1 MIIND
6 KIEKLI
12 WILTVALLSS
22 ITIFSNDTW
31 GRYVLMFATTTL
43 FCLDLFLQRGKYR
56 VYFHVFHIFM
66 LTLISYTALSIL
78 WAIDIDDPITK
89 LLTFTQIFI
98 CMWVLYNYYVRK
110 NSIDELLSAV
120 KWTGYIISV
129 YSLYYYGFSNVLS
142 MMNSGIRLDND
153 YANVNTIG
161 MSAAYS
167 IIIQIDEFLRN
178 KKISW
183 ESLFCIPAFIMV
195 IATQS
200 RKALLILLISIA
212 MLLILRN
219 YNPRK
224 VFINIIRMVA
234 SLIIFIGMLRFL
246 SDLEMFAGI
255 NHRMEYL
262 VAMLTGEGQI
272 GASAMIRQKM
282 IELGLEQFWQS
293 PFLGI
298 GIGCPHVIANQYLR
312 FDAYLHNGFVE
323 MLAAGGIIGF
333 CIYYGAFVYLF
344 LKMYKMK
351 AVDNKN
357 KILCFVLLTTL
368 FFREYAMVSVYDK
381 STYFYF
387 IMFFIFVKIIQREKF
402 ANLLILGGQDEDKK
416 VS

>member
-6 KIEKLI
+6 KIEKLM

-22 ITIFSNDTW
+22 ITIFSNDTL
-31 GRYVLMFATTTL
+31 GRYVLMFATTTF

-56 VYFHVFHIFM
+56 VRFHVFHVFM

-89 LLTFTQIFI
+89 SLTFTQIFI

-142 MMNSGIRLDND
+142 MMNSGIRLDTD

-167 IIIQIDEFLRN
+167 IIIQIDEFLRS

-183 ESLFCIPAFIMV
+183 KSLFCIPAFIMV

-262 VAMLTGEGQI
+262 VAMFTGEGQI

-282 IELGLEQFWQS
+282 IELGLEQFWQA
-293 PFLGI
+293 PIFGI

-333 CIYYGAFVYLF
+333 FIYYGAFVYLF

-351 AVDNKN
+351 TIEDNN
-357 KILCFVLLTTL
+357 KILCFVLLITL
-368 FFREYAMVSVYDK
+368 FFREYAMVSLYSK

-387 IMFFIFVKIIQREKF
+387 MIFFLFINFLQKRKHH
-402 ANLLILGGQDEDKK
+402 N
-416 VS
+416 

>member
-6 KIEKLI
+6 KIEKLM
-12 WILTVALLSS
+12 WMLTVVLLSS

-31 GRYVLMFATTTL
+31 GRYVLMFATTAF

-56 VYFHVFHIFM
+56 LYFHVFHVFM

-98 CMWVLYNYYVRK
+98 CMCVLYNYYVRK
-110 NSIDELLSAV
+110 NSIDDLLSV
-120 KWTGYIISV
+120 LKWTGYIISV

-167 IIIQIDEFLRN
+167 IIIQIDGFLRS

-200 RKALLILLISIA
+200 RKALLILLVSIA

-224 VFINIIRMVA
+224 FFINIIKIVIA
-234 SLIIFIGMLRFL
+234 LFAFGIMLRYL
-246 SDLEMFAGI
+246 SDFEIFAGI

-262 VAMLTGEGQI
+262 VLVFTGEGQL
-272 GASAMIRQKM
+272 GASTMMRQKM
-282 IELGLEQFWQS
+282 IELGLEQFWQA
-293 PFLGI
+293 PIFGI

-333 CIYYGAFVYLF
+333 FIYYGAFAYLF

-351 AVDNKN
+351 TIEDNN
-357 KILCFVLLTTL
+357 KILCFVLLITL
-368 FFREYAMVSVYDK
+368 FFREYAMVSLYSK

-387 IMFFIFVKIIQREKF
+387 MIFFLFIIFC
-402 ANLLILGGQDEDKK
+402 KK
-416 VS
+416 KKTS

>member
-6 KIEKLI
+6 KIEKLM
-12 WILTVALLSS
+12 WMLTVVLLSS

-31 GRYVLMFATTTL
+31 GRYVLMFATTAF

-56 VYFHVFHIFM
+56 LYFHVFHVFM

-98 CMWVLYNYYVRK
+98 CMCVLYNYYVRK
-110 NSIDELLSAV
+110 NSIDDLLSV
-120 KWTGYIISV
+120 LKWTGYIISV

-167 IIIQIDEFLRN
+167 IIIQIDGFLRS

-224 VFINIIRMVA
+224 IFINIIKIVIA
-234 SLIIFIGMLRFL
+234 LFAFGIMLRYL
-246 SDLEMFAGI
+246 SDFEIFAGI

-262 VAMLTGEGQI
+262 VAMFTGEGQI

-293 PFLGI
+293 PFFGI
-298 GIGCPHVIANQYLR
+298 GIGCPHIIANQYLR

-333 CIYYGAFVYLF
+333 FIYYGAFVYLF

-351 AVDNKN
+351 TIEDKN
-357 KILCFVLLTTL
+357 KILCFVLLVTL
-368 FFREYAMVSVYDK
+368 FFREYAMVSLYSK

-387 IMFFIFVKIIQREKF
+387 MIFFLFINFLQKRKHH
-402 ANLLILGGQDEDKK
+402 N
-416 VS
+416 

>member
-6 KIEKLI
+6 KIEKLM
-12 WILTVALLSS
+12 WMLTVVLLSS

-31 GRYVLMFATTTL
+31 GRYVLMFATTAF

-56 VYFHVFHIFM
+56 LYFHVFHVFM

-98 CMWVLYNYYVRK
+98 CMCVLYNYYVRK
-110 NSIDELLSAV
+110 NSIDDLLSV
-120 KWTGYIISV
+120 LKWTGYIISV

-167 IIIQIDEFLRN
+167 IIIQIDGFLRS

-224 VFINIIRMVA
+224 IFINIIKIVIA
-234 SLIIFIGMLRFL
+234 LFAFGIMLRYL
-246 SDLEMFAGI
+246 SDFEIFAGI

-262 VAMLTGEGQI
+262 VLVFTGEGQL
-272 GASAMIRQKM
+272 GASTMMRQKM
-282 IELGLEQFWQS
+282 IELGLEQFWQA
-293 PFLGI
+293 PIFGI

-333 CIYYGAFVYLF
+333 FIYYGAFAYLF

-351 AVDNKN
+351 TIEDNN
-357 KILCFVLLTTL
+357 KILCFVLLITL
-368 FFREYAMVSVYDK
+368 FFREYAMVSLYSK

-387 IMFFIFVKIIQREKF
+387 MIFFLFIIFC
-402 ANLLILGGQDEDKK
+402 KK
-416 VS
+416 KKTS

>member
-6 KIEKLI
+6 KIEKLM
-12 WILTVALLSS
+12 WILTVVLLSS
-22 ITIFSNDTW
+22 ITIFSNDIW
-31 GRYVLMFATTTL
+31 GRYVLMFATIAF

-56 VYFHVFHIFM
+56 LYFHVFHVFM

-110 NSIDELLSAV
+110 NSIDDLLSV
-120 KWTGYIISV
+120 LKWTGYIISV
-129 YSLYYYGFSNVLS
+129 YSLYFYGYSNVFS

-161 MSAAYS
+161 MCAAYS
-167 IIIQIDEFLRN
+167 IIIQIDEFLRS

-224 VFINIIRMVA
+224 MFINIIRMVIA
-234 SLIIFIGMLRFL
+234 LFAFGIMIRYL
-246 SDLEMFAGI
+246 SDFEIFAGI

-262 VAMLTGEGQI
+262 VAMFTGEGQI

-293 PFLGI
+293 PFFGI
-298 GIGCPHVIANQYLR
+298 GIGCPHIIANQYLR

-333 CIYYGAFVYLF
+333 FIYYGAFVYLF

-351 AVDNKN
+351 TIEDKN
-357 KILCFVLLTTL
+357 KILCFVLLVTL
-368 FFREYAMVSVYDK
+368 FFREYAMVSLYSK

-387 IMFFIFVKIIQREKF
+387 MIFFLFINFLQKRKHH
-402 ANLLILGGQDEDKK
+402 N
-416 VS
+416 

>member
-6 KIEKLI
+6 KIEKLM

-22 ITIFSNDTW
+22 ITIFETYTW
-31 GRYVLMFATTTL
+31 GRYVLILAITAFL
-43 FCLDLFLQRGKYR
+43 CLDLFLQRGKYR

-66 LTLISYTALSIL
+66 LTLILYTALSIL

-89 LLTFTQIFI
+89 SLTFTQIFI
-98 CMWVLYNYYVRK
+98 CMWVLYNYYIRK

-167 IIIQIDEFLRN
+167 IIIQIDEFLRS

-183 ESLFCIPAFIMV
+183 KSLFCIPAFIMV

-246 SDLEMFAGI
+246 SDLEMFSGI

-262 VAMLTGEGQI
+262 VAMFTGEGQI
-272 GASAMIRQKM
+272 GSSAMIRQKM

-293 PFLGI
+293 PFFGI
-298 GIGCPHVIANQYLR
+298 GIGCPHIIANQYLR

-333 CIYYGAFVYLF
+333 FIYYGAFIYLF

-351 AVDNKN
+351 TIEDNN
-357 KILCFVLLTTL
+357 KILCFVLLITL
-368 FFREYAMVSVYDK
+368 FFREYAMVSLYSK

-387 IMFFIFVKIIQREKF
+387 MIFFLFIIFC
-402 ANLLILGGQDEDKK
+402 KK
-416 VS
+416 KKTS

>member
-6 KIEKLI
+6 KIEKLM

-22 ITIFSNDTW
+22 ITIFETYTW
-31 GRYVLMFATTTL
+31 GRYVLILAITAFL
-43 FCLDLFLQRGKYR
+43 CLDLFLQRGKYR

-78 WAIDIDDPITK
+78 WAIDIDDSITK
-89 LLTFTQIFI
+89 SLTFTQIFI
-98 CMWVLYNYYVRK
+98 CMWVLYNYYIRK

-167 IIIQIDEFLRN
+167 IIIQIDEFLRS
-178 KKISW
+178 KKIFW
-183 ESLFCIPAFIMV
+183 KSLFCIPAFIMV

-224 VFINIIRMVA
+224 IFINIIKIVIA
-234 SLIIFIGMLRFL
+234 LFAFGIMLRYL
-246 SDLEMFAGI
+246 SDFEIFAGI

-262 VAMLTGEGQI
+262 VAMFTGEGQI

-293 PFLGI
+293 PFFGI
-298 GIGCPHVIANQYLR
+298 GIGCPHIIANQYLR

-333 CIYYGAFVYLF
+333 FIYYGAFVYLF

-351 AVDNKN
+351 TIEDKN
-357 KILCFVLLTTL
+357 KILCFVLLVTL
-368 FFREYAMVSVYDK
+368 FFREYAMVSLYSK

-387 IMFFIFVKIIQREKF
+387 MIFFLFINFLQKRKHH
-402 ANLLILGGQDEDKK
+402 N
-416 VS
+416 

>member
-1 MIIND
+1 VIIND
-6 KIEKLI
+6 KIEKLM

-31 GRYVLMFATTTL
+31 GRYVLMFATTTF

-89 LLTFTQIFI
+89 SLTFTQIFI
-98 CMWVLYNYYVRK
+98 CMWVLYNHYVRK

-129 YSLYYYGFSNVLS
+129 YSLCYYGFSNVLS

-153 YANVNTIG
+153 YANVNIIG

-167 IIIQIDEFLRN
+167 IIIQIDEFLRS
-178 KKISW
+178 KKFSL

-212 MLLILRN
+212 MLLIMRS
-219 YNPRK
+219 YNPKK
-224 VFINIIRMVA
+224 VFINIIRIAV
-234 SLIIFIGMLRFL
+234 SLIAFAIIMKYL
-246 SDLEMFAGI
+246 SNFEMFTGI

-262 VAMLTGEGQI
+262 VAMFTGEGQI

-293 PFLGI
+293 PIFGI

-333 CIYYGAFVYLF
+333 LIYYGAFIYLF
-344 LKMYKMK
+344 YKQYRMRRIK
-351 AVDNKN
+351 YENSV
-357 KILCFVLLTTL
+357 LCFVLLLTF

-381 STYFYF
+381 DTYFYLM
-387 IMFFIFVKIIQREKF
+387 MFFVFINKMKELKN
-402 ANLLILGGQDEDKK
+402 AN
-416 VS
+416 

>member
-6 KIEKLI
+6 KIEKLM

-22 ITIFSNDTW
+22 ITIFETYTW
-31 GRYVLMFATTTL
+31 GRYVLMLAITAFL
-43 FCLDLFLQRGKYR
+43 CLDLFLQRGKYR

-89 LLTFTQIFI
+89 SLTFTQIFI
-98 CMWVLYNYYVRK
+98 CMWVLYNHYVRK

-167 IIIQIDEFLRN
+167 IIIQIDEFLRS

-224 VFINIIRMVA
+224 IFINIIKIVIA
-234 SLIIFIGMLRFL
+234 LFAFGIMLRYL
-246 SDLEMFAGI
+246 SDFEIFAGI

-262 VAMLTGEGQI
+262 VAMFTGEGQI

-293 PFLGI
+293 PFFGI
-298 GIGCPHVIANQYLR
+298 GIGCPHIIANQYLR

-333 CIYYGAFVYLF
+333 FIYYGAFVYLF

-351 AVDNKN
+351 TIEDKN
-357 KILCFVLLTTL
+357 KILCFVLLVTL
-368 FFREYAMVSVYDK
+368 FFREYAMVSLYSK

-387 IMFFIFVKIIQREKF
+387 MIFFLFINFLQKRKHH
-402 ANLLILGGQDEDKK
+402 N
-416 VS
+416 

>member
-1 MIIND
+1 
-6 KIEKLI
+6 
-12 WILTVALLSS
+12 
-22 ITIFSNDTW
+22 
-31 GRYVLMFATTTL
+31 MFATTTF

-56 VYFHVFHIFM
+56 VYFHVFHVFM

-89 LLTFTQIFI
+89 SLTFTQIFI

-129 YSLYYYGFSNVLS
+129 YSLYYYGLSNVLS

-153 YANVNTIG
+153 YANVNIIG

-167 IIIQIDEFLRN
+167 IIIQIDEFLRS
-178 KKISW
+178 KKFYW

-224 VFINIIRMVA
+224 VFINIIRMLV
-234 SLIIFIGMLRFL
+234 SLIIFVVILRYL
-246 SDLEMFAGI
+246 SDFEIFAGI

-262 VAMLTGEGQI
+262 VAMFTGEGQI

-282 IELGLEQFWQS
+282 IELGLEQFWQL
-293 PFLGI
+293 PIFGI
-298 GIGCPHVIANQYLR
+298 GIGCPHIIAYQHLR
-312 FDAYLHNGFVE
+312 LDAYLHNGFVE
-323 MLAAGGIIGF
+323 MLAAGGIVGF
-333 CIYYGAFVYLF
+333 LIYYGAFIYLF
-344 LKMYKMK
+344 YKQYKMRHIK
-351 AVDNKN
+351 YENSV
-357 KILCFVLLTTL
+357 LCFVLLLTF

-381 STYFYF
+381 DTYFYLM
-387 IMFFIFVKIIQREKF
+387 MFFVFINKMKELKN
-402 ANLLILGGQDEDKK
+402 AN
-416 VS
+416 

>member
-293 PFLGI
+293 PFFGI

>member
-6 KIEKLI
+6 KIEKLM

-31 GRYVLMFATTTL
+31 GRYVLMFATTTF

-56 VYFHVFHIFM
+56 VCFHVFHVFM

-89 LLTFTQIFI
+89 SLTFTQIFI

-183 ESLFCIPAFIMV
+183 ASLFCIPAFIMV

-282 IELGLEQFWQS
+282 IELGLQQFWQS
-293 PFLGI
+293 PFFGI
-298 GIGCPHVIANQYLR
+298 GIGCPHIIANQYLR

-333 CIYYGAFVYLF
+333 FIYYGAFVYLF

-351 AVDNKN
+351 TIEDKN
-357 KILCFVLLTTL
+357 KILCFVLLVTL
-368 FFREYAMVSVYDK
+368 FFREYAMVSLYSK

-387 IMFFIFVKIIQREKF
+387 MIFFLFINFLQKRKHH
-402 ANLLILGGQDEDKK
+402 N
-416 VS
+416 

>member
-6 KIEKLI
+6 KIEKLM

-31 GRYVLMFATTTL
+31 GRYVLMFATTTF

-56 VYFHVFHIFM
+56 VYFHVFHVFM

-78 WAIDIDDPITK
+78 WAIEIDDPITK
-89 LLTFTQIFI
+89 SLTFTQIFI
-98 CMWVLYNYYVRK
+98 CMWILYNYYVRK

-120 KWTGYIISV
+120 KWTGYIISI
-129 YSLYYYGFSNVLS
+129 YSLYYYGFSNILS
-142 MMNSGIRLDND
+142 MMNFGIRLDND

-167 IIIQIDEFLRN
+167 IIIQVDEFFRS
-178 KKISW
+178 KKFSW

-224 VFINIIRMVA
+224 MFINIIRMVV
-234 SLIIFIGMLRFL
+234 SLIIFAIMLRYL
-246 SDLEMFAGI
+246 SDFEMFAGI

-262 VAMLTGEGQI
+262 VAMFTGEGQI
-272 GASAMIRQKM
+272 GASAMMRQKM

-293 PFLGI
+293 PIFGI

-333 CIYYGAFVYLF
+333 FIYYEAFVYLF
-344 LKMYKMK
+344 FKMYKMK
-351 AVDNKN
+351 TIEDKN
-357 KILCFVLLTTL
+357 KILCFVLLVTL
-368 FFREYAMVSVYDK
+368 FFREYAMVSLYSK

-387 IMFFIFVKIIQREKF
+387 IIFFLFI
-402 ANLLILGGQDEDKK
+402 NLLQKRK
-416 VS
+416 HHN

>member
-6 KIEKLI
+6 KIEKLM

-31 GRYVLMFATTTL
+31 GRYALMFATTTF

-56 VYFHVFHIFM
+56 VCFHVFHVFM

-89 LLTFTQIFI
+89 SLTFTQIFI

-142 MMNSGIRLDND
+142 MMNSGIRLDNE
-153 YANVNTIG
+153 YANVNSIG

-167 IIIQIDEFLRN
+167 IIIQIDEFLRS

-224 VFINIIRMVA
+224 FFINIIKIVIA
-234 SLIIFIGMLRFL
+234 LFAFGIMLRYL
-246 SDLEMFAGI
+246 SDFEIFAGI

-262 VAMLTGEGQI
+262 VLVFTGEGQL
-272 GASAMIRQKM
+272 GASTMMRQKM
-282 IELGLEQFWQS
+282 IELGLEQFWQA
-293 PFLGI
+293 PIFGI

-333 CIYYGAFVYLF
+333 FIYYGAFVYLF

-351 AVDNKN
+351 TIEDNN
-357 KILCFVLLTTL
+357 KILCFVLLITL
-368 FFREYAMVSVYDK
+368 FFREYAMVSLYSK

-387 IMFFIFVKIIQREKF
+387 MIFFLFINFLQKRKHH
-402 ANLLILGGQDEDKK
+402 N
-416 VS
+416 

>member
-6 KIEKLI
+6 KIEKLM

-22 ITIFSNDTW
+22 ITIFETYTW
-31 GRYVLMFATTTL
+31 GRYVLMLAITAFL
-43 FCLDLFLQRGKYR
+43 CLDLFLQRGKYR
-56 VYFHVFHIFM
+56 VYFHAFHVFM
-66 LTLISYTALSIL
+66 LALISYTALSIL

-167 IIIQIDEFLRN
+167 IIIQIDEFLRS

-234 SLIIFIGMLRFL
+234 SLIIFVGMLRFL
-246 SDLEMFAGI
+246 SNFEMFAGI

-262 VAMLTGEGQI
+262 FAMFTGEGQM

-293 PFLGI
+293 PFFGI
-298 GIGCPHVIANQYLR
+298 GIGCPHIIANQYLR

-333 CIYYGAFVYLF
+333 FIYYGAFVYLF

-351 AVDNKN
+351 TIEDNN
-357 KILCFVLLTTL
+357 KILCFVLLITL
-368 FFREYAMVSVYDK
+368 FFREYAMVSLYSK

-387 IMFFIFVKIIQREKF
+387 MIFFLFIIFC
-402 ANLLILGGQDEDKK
+402 KK
-416 VS
+416 KKTS

>member
-6 KIEKLI
+6 KIEKLM

-31 GRYVLMFATTTL
+31 GRYVLMFATTTF

-56 VYFHVFHIFM
+56 VCFHVFHVFM

-89 LLTFTQIFI
+89 SLTFTQILI

-183 ESLFCIPAFIMV
+183 ASLFCIPAFIMV

-262 VAMLTGEGQI
+262 VAMFTGEGQI

-293 PFLGI
+293 PFFGI
-298 GIGCPHVIANQYLR
+298 GIGCPHIIANQYLR

-333 CIYYGAFVYLF
+333 FIYYGAFVYLF

-351 AVDNKN
+351 TIEDKN
-357 KILCFVLLTTL
+357 KILCFVLLVTL
-368 FFREYAMVSVYDK
+368 FFREYAMVSLYSK

-387 IMFFIFVKIIQREKF
+387 MIFFLFINFLQKRKHH
-402 ANLLILGGQDEDKK
+402 N
-416 VS
+416 

>member
-6 KIEKLI
+6 KIEKLM

-22 ITIFSNDTW
+22 ITIFETYTW
-31 GRYVLMFATTTL
+31 GRYVLILAITAFL
-43 FCLDLFLQRGKYR
+43 CLDLFLQRGKYR

-89 LLTFTQIFI
+89 SLTFTQIFI
-98 CMWVLYNYYVRK
+98 CMWVLYNYYIRK

-167 IIIQIDEFLRN
+167 IIIQIDEFLRS

-183 ESLFCIPAFIMV
+183 KSLFCIPAFIMV

-246 SDLEMFAGI
+246 SDLEMFSGI

-262 VAMLTGEGQI
+262 VAMFTGEGQI
-272 GASAMIRQKM
+272 GSSAMIRQKM

-293 PFLGI
+293 PFFGI
-298 GIGCPHVIANQYLR
+298 GIGCPHIIANQYLR

-333 CIYYGAFVYLF
+333 FIYYGAFIYLF

-351 AVDNKN
+351 TIEDNN
-357 KILCFVLLTTL
+357 KILCFVLLITL
-368 FFREYAMVSVYDK
+368 FFREYAMVSLYSK

-387 IMFFIFVKIIQREKF
+387 MIFFLFIIFC
-402 ANLLILGGQDEDKK
+402 KK
-416 VS
+416 KKTS

>member
-6 KIEKLI
+6 KIEKLM
-12 WILTVALLSS
+12 WMLTVVLLSS

-31 GRYVLMFATTTL
+31 GRYVLMFATTAF

-56 VYFHVFHIFM
+56 VCFHVFHVFM
-66 LTLISYTALSIL
+66 LNLISYTALSIL

-98 CMWVLYNYYVRK
+98 CMCVLYNYYVRK
-110 NSIDELLSAV
+110 NSIDDLLSV
-120 KWTGYIISV
+120 LKWTGYIISV

-167 IIIQIDEFLRN
+167 IIIQIDGFLRS

-224 VFINIIRMVA
+224 IFINIIKIVIA
-234 SLIIFIGMLRFL
+234 LFAFGIMLRYL
-246 SDLEMFAGI
+246 SDFEIFAGI

-262 VAMLTGEGQI
+262 VAMFTGEGQI

-293 PFLGI
+293 PFFGI
-298 GIGCPHVIANQYLR
+298 GIGCPHIIANQYLR

-333 CIYYGAFVYLF
+333 FIYYGAFVYLF

-351 AVDNKN
+351 TIEDKN
-357 KILCFVLLTTL
+357 KILCFVLLVTL
-368 FFREYAMVSVYDK
+368 FFREYAMVSLYSK

-387 IMFFIFVKIIQREKF
+387 MIFFLFINFLQKRKHH
-402 ANLLILGGQDEDKK
+402 N
-416 VS
+416 

>member
-6 KIEKLI
+6 KIEKLM

-22 ITIFSNDTW
+22 ITIFETYTW
-31 GRYVLMFATTTL
+31 GRYVLMLAITAFL
-43 FCLDLFLQRGKYR
+43 CLDLFLQKGKYR
-56 VYFHVFHIFM
+56 VYFHAFHVFM
-66 LTLISYTALSIL
+66 LALISYTALSIL

-89 LLTFTQIFI
+89 SLTFTQIFI
-98 CMWVLYNYYVRK
+98 CMWILYNYYVRK

-167 IIIQIDEFLRN
+167 IIIQIDEFLRS
-178 KKISW
+178 KKFYW
-183 ESLFCIPAFIMV
+183 ESLFCIPAFLMV

-224 VFINIIRMVA
+224 EFINIIRMVV
-234 SLIIFIGMLRFL
+234 SLIIFVVMLRYL
-246 SDLEMFAGI
+246 SDFEIFAGI

-262 VAMLTGEGQI
+262 VAMFTGEGQI
-272 GASAMIRQKM
+272 GASAMMRQKM
-282 IELGLEQFWQS
+282 IELGLEQFWQF
-293 PFLGI
+293 PIFGI

-333 CIYYGAFVYLF
+333 FIYYGAFVYLF
-344 LKMYKMK
+344 FKMYKMK
-351 AVDNKN
+351 TIENKN
-357 KILCFVLLTTL
+357 KILCFVLLVTL
-368 FFREYAMVSVYDK
+368 FFREYAMVSLYSK

-387 IMFFIFVKIIQREKF
+387 MIFFLFI
-402 ANLLILGGQDEDKK
+402 NLLQKRK
-416 VS
+416 HHN

>member
-6 KIEKLI
+6 KMEKLM

-31 GRYVLMFATTTL
+31 GRYVLMFATTTF

-56 VYFHVFHIFM
+56 VCFHVFHVFM

-89 LLTFTQIFI
+89 SLTFTQIFI

-142 MMNSGIRLDND
+142 MMNSGIRLDNE
-153 YANVNTIG
+153 YANVNSIG

-167 IIIQIDEFLRN
+167 IIIQIDEFLRS

-224 VFINIIRMVA
+224 FFINIIKIVITLFA
-234 SLIIFIGMLRFL
+234 FGIMLRYL
-246 SDLEMFAGI
+246 SDFEIFAGI

-262 VAMLTGEGQI
+262 VLVFTGEGQL
-272 GASAMIRQKM
+272 GASTMMRQKM
-282 IELGLEQFWQS
+282 IELGLEQFWQA
-293 PFLGI
+293 PIFGI

-333 CIYYGAFVYLF
+333 FIYYGAFVYLF

-351 AVDNKN
+351 TIEDNN
-357 KILCFVLLTTL
+357 KILCFVLLITL
-368 FFREYAMVSVYDK
+368 FFREYAMVSLYSK

-387 IMFFIFVKIIQREKF
+387 MIFFLFINVLQKRKYH
-402 ANLLILGGQDEDKK
+402 N
-416 VS
+416 

>member
-6 KIEKLI
+6 KIEKLM

-31 GRYVLMFATTTL
+31 GRYVLMFATTTF

-56 VYFHVFHIFM
+56 VYFHAFHVFM
-66 LTLISYTALSIL
+66 LALISYTALSIL

-89 LLTFTQIFI
+89 SLTFTQIFI

-153 YANVNTIG
+153 YANVNAIG
-161 MSAAYS
+161 MCAAYS
-167 IIIQIDEFLRN
+167 IIIQVDKFLRN
-178 KKISW
+178 KRFSW
-183 ESLFCIPAFIMV
+183 ESLLCIPAFIMV

-212 MLLILRN
+212 MLLILKN
-219 YNPRK
+219 YNPK
-224 VFINIIRMVA
+224 KMFINIIRMVV
-234 SLIIFIGMLRFL
+234 SLIIFVIMLRYL
-246 SDLEMFAGI
+246 SDFEIFAGI

-262 VAMLTGEGQI
+262 VAMFTGEGQI
-272 GASAMIRQKM
+272 GASAMMRQKM

-293 PFLGI
+293 PIFGI

-333 CIYYGAFVYLF
+333 FIYYGAFVYLF
-344 LKMYKMK
+344 FKMYKMRTIE
-351 AVDNKN
+351 DKN
-357 KILCFVLLTTL
+357 KILCFVLLVTL
-368 FFREYAMVSVYDK
+368 FFREYAMVSLYSK

-387 IMFFIFVKIIQREKF
+387 IIFSLFI
-402 ANLLILGGQDEDKK
+402 NLLQKRK
-416 VS
+416 HHS

>member
-6 KIEKLI
+6 KIEKLM

-31 GRYVLMFATTTL
+31 GRYVLMFATTTF

-56 VYFHVFHIFM
+56 VCFHVFHVFM

-89 LLTFTQIFI
+89 SFTFTQIFI
-98 CMWVLYNYYVRK
+98 CMWVLYNYYVRR

-153 YANVNTIG
+153 YANVNIIG

-167 IIIQIDEFLRN
+167 IIIQIDEFLRS
-178 KKISW
+178 KKFSL

-212 MLLILRN
+212 MLLIMRS
-219 YNPRK
+219 YNPKK
-224 VFINIIRMVA
+224 VFINIIRIAV
-234 SLIIFIGMLRFL
+234 SLIAFAIIMKYL
-246 SDLEMFAGI
+246 SNFEMFTGI

-262 VAMLTGEGQI
+262 VAMFTGEGQI

-293 PFLGI
+293 PFFGI
-298 GIGCPHVIANQYLR
+298 GIGCPHIIANQYLR

-333 CIYYGAFVYLF
+333 LIYYGAFIYLF
-344 LKMYKMK
+344 YKQYRMRRIK
-351 AVDNKN
+351 YENSV
-357 KILCFVLLTTL
+357 LCFVLLLTF

-381 STYFYF
+381 DTYFYLM
-387 IMFFIFVKIIQREKF
+387 MFFVFINKMKELKN
-402 ANLLILGGQDEDKK
+402 AN
-416 VS
+416 

>member
-6 KIEKLI
+6 KIEKLM
-12 WILTVALLSS
+12 WILTVVLLSS

-31 GRYVLMFATTTL
+31 GRYVLMFATTAF

-56 VYFHVFHIFM
+56 LYFHVFHVFM

-89 LLTFTQIFI
+89 LLTFIQIFI
-98 CMWVLYNYYVRK
+98 CMCVLYNYYVRK
-110 NSIDELLSAV
+110 NSIDDLLSV
-120 KWTGYIISV
+120 LKWTGYIISV

-167 IIIQIDEFLRN
+167 IIIQIDEFLRT
-178 KKISW
+178 KKFQL
-183 ESLFCIPAFIMV
+183 ESLFCIPAFTMV

-200 RKALLILLISIA
+200 RKALLILIISIL

-224 VFINIIRMVA
+224 ILINIIRIVV
-234 SLIIFIGMLRFL
+234 SLTVFVVMLRCL
-246 SDLEMFAGI
+246 SDFEIFAGI
-255 NHRMEYL
+255 SHRMEYL
-262 VAMLTGEGQI
+262 AAMFTGQGQI
-272 GASAMIRQKM
+272 GASAMLRQKL
-282 IELGLEQFWQS
+282 IELGIEQFFQS
-293 PFLGI
+293 PIFGI
-298 GIGCPHVIANQYLR
+298 GIGCPHVIASQYLR

-344 LKMYKMK
+344 FKMYKMK

-416 VS
+416 IS

>member
-6 KIEKLI
+6 KIEKLM

-31 GRYVLMFATTTL
+31 GRYVLMFAITTF

-56 VYFHVFHIFM
+56 VYFHVFHVFM

-89 LLTFTQIFI
+89 SLTFTQIFI

-142 MMNSGIRLDND
+142 MMNFGIRLDND

-167 IIIQIDEFLRN
+167 IIIQIDEFLRS
-178 KKISW
+178 KKFYW

-224 VFINIIRMVA
+224 VFINIIRMVV
-234 SLIIFIGMLRFL
+234 SLIIFVGMLRYL
-246 SDLEMFAGI
+246 SDVEIFAGI

-262 VAMLTGEGQI
+262 VAMFTGEGQI
-272 GASAMIRQKM
+272 GASAMMRQKM

-293 PFLGI
+293 PIFGI

-333 CIYYGAFVYLF
+333 FIYYGAFVYLF
-344 LKMYKMK
+344 
-351 AVDNKN
+351 
-357 KILCFVLLTTL
+357 
-368 FFREYAMVSVYDK
+368 FREYAMVSLYSK

-387 IMFFIFVKIIQREKF
+387 MILFLFI
-402 ANLLILGGQDEDKK
+402 NLLQKRK
-416 VS
+416 YHN

>member
-6 KIEKLI
+6 KIEKLM

-31 GRYVLMFATTTL
+31 GRYVLMFATTTF

-56 VYFHVFHIFM
+56 VCFHVFHVFM

-89 LLTFTQIFI
+89 SLTFTQIFI

-167 IIIQIDEFLRN
+167 IVIQIDEFLRN

-183 ESLFCIPAFIMV
+183 ASLFCIPAFIMV

-293 PFLGI
+293 PFFGI
-298 GIGCPHVIANQYLR
+298 GIGCPHIIANQYLR

-333 CIYYGAFVYLF
+333 FIYYGAFVYLF

-351 AVDNKN
+351 TIEDKN
-357 KILCFVLLTTL
+357 KILCFVLLVTL
-368 FFREYAMVSVYDK
+368 FFREYAMVSLYSK

-387 IMFFIFVKIIQREKF
+387 MIFFLFINFLQKRKHH
-402 ANLLILGGQDEDKK
+402 N
-416 VS
+416 

>member
-6 KIEKLI
+6 KIEKLM

-31 GRYVLMFATTTL
+31 GRYVLMFATTAF

-56 VYFHVFHIFM
+56 VYFHVFHVFM

-89 LLTFTQIFI
+89 SFTFTQIFI
-98 CMWVLYNYYVRK
+98 CMWVLYNYYVRR

-183 ESLFCIPAFIMV
+183 ASLFCIPAFIMV

-293 PFLGI
+293 PFFGI
-298 GIGCPHVIANQYLR
+298 GIGCPHIIANQYLR

-333 CIYYGAFVYLF
+333 FIYYGAFVYLF

-351 AVDNKN
+351 TIEDKN
-357 KILCFVLLTTL
+357 KILCFVLLVTL
-368 FFREYAMVSVYDK
+368 FFREYAMVSLYSK

-387 IMFFIFVKIIQREKF
+387 MIFFLFINFLQKRKHH
-402 ANLLILGGQDEDKK
+402 N
-416 VS
+416 

>member
-6 KIEKLI
+6 KIEKLM

-31 GRYVLMFATTTL
+31 GRYVLMFATTTF

-56 VYFHVFHIFM
+56 VCFHVFHVFM

-89 LLTFTQIFI
+89 SLTFTQIFI

-167 IIIQIDEFLRN
+167 IIIQIDEFLRS

-183 ESLFCIPAFIMV
+183 KSLFCIPAFIMV

-246 SDLEMFAGI
+246 SDFEMFAGI

-262 VAMLTGEGQI
+262 FAMFTGEGQI
-272 GASAMIRQKM
+272 GSSAMIRQKM

-293 PFLGI
+293 PFFGI

-333 CIYYGAFVYLF
+333 FIYYGAFVYLF

-351 AVDNKN
+351 TIEDNN
-357 KILCFVLLTTL
+357 KILCFVLLITL
-368 FFREYAMVSVYDK
+368 FFREYAMVSLYSK

-387 IMFFIFVKIIQREKF
+387 MIFFLFIIFC
-402 ANLLILGGQDEDKK
+402 KK
-416 VS
+416 RKHHN

>member
-6 KIEKLI
+6 KIEKLM

-31 GRYVLMFATTTL
+31 GRYVLMFATTTF

-56 VYFHVFHIFM
+56 VCFHVFHVFM

-89 LLTFTQIFI
+89 SLTFTQIFI

-129 YSLYYYGFSNVLS
+129 YSLYYYGFSDVLS
-142 MMNSGIRLDND
+142 MMNSGIRLDNE

-167 IIIQIDEFLRN
+167 IIIQIDEFLRS

-200 RKALLILLISIA
+200 RKALLILLVSIA

-224 VFINIIRMVA
+224 IFINIIKIVIA
-234 SLIIFIGMLRFL
+234 LFAFGIMLRYL
-246 SDLEMFAGI
+246 SDFEIFAGI

-262 VAMLTGEGQI
+262 VLVFTGEGQL
-272 GASAMIRQKM
+272 GASTMMRQKM
-282 IELGLEQFWQS
+282 IELGLEQFWQA
-293 PFLGI
+293 PIFGI

-333 CIYYGAFVYLF
+333 FIYYGAFAYLF

-351 AVDNKN
+351 TIEDNN
-357 KILCFVLLTTL
+357 KILCFVLLITL
-368 FFREYAMVSVYDK
+368 FFREYAMVSLYSK

-387 IMFFIFVKIIQREKF
+387 MIFFLFIIFC
-402 ANLLILGGQDEDKK
+402 KK
-416 VS
+416 RKHHN

>member
-6 KIEKLI
+6 KIEKLM

-31 GRYVLMFATTTL
+31 GRYVLMFATTTF

-56 VYFHVFHIFM
+56 VCFHVFHVFM

-89 LLTFTQIFI
+89 SLTFTQIFI

-142 MMNSGIRLDND
+142 MMNSGIRLDNE
-153 YANVNTIG
+153 YANVNAIG

-167 IIIQIDEFLRN
+167 IIIQIDEFLRS

-224 VFINIIRMVA
+224 IFINIIKIVIA
-234 SLIIFIGMLRFL
+234 LFAFGIMLRYL
-246 SDLEMFAGI
+246 SDFEIFAGI

-262 VAMLTGEGQI
+262 VLVFTGEGQL
-272 GASAMIRQKM
+272 GASTMMRQKM
-282 IELGLEQFWQS
+282 IELGLEQFWQA
-293 PFLGI
+293 PIFGI
-298 GIGCPHVIANQYLR
+298 GIGCPHIIANQYLR

-333 CIYYGAFVYLF
+333 FIYYGAFVYLF

-351 AVDNKN
+351 TIEDKN
-357 KILCFVLLTTL
+357 KILCFVLLVTL
-368 FFREYAMVSVYDK
+368 FFREYAMVSLY
-381 STYFYF
+381 SNQPIF
-387 IMFFIFVKIIQREKF
+387 I
-402 ANLLILGGQDEDKK
+402 L
-416 VS
+416 

>member
-6 KIEKLI
+6 KIEKLM

-22 ITIFSNDTW
+22 ITIFSNDTL
-31 GRYVLMFATTTL
+31 GRYVLMFATTTF

-56 VYFHVFHIFM
+56 VCFHVFHVFM

-89 LLTFTQIFI
+89 SLTFTQIFI

-129 YSLYYYGFSNVLS
+129 YSLYYYGFSDVLS
-142 MMNSGIRLDND
+142 MMNSGIRLDNE

-167 IIIQIDEFLRN
+167 IIIQIDEFLRS

-200 RKALLILLISIA
+200 RKALLILLVSIA

-224 VFINIIRMVA
+224 FFINIIKIVIA
-234 SLIIFIGMLRFL
+234 LFAFGIMLRYL
-246 SDLEMFAGI
+246 SDFEIFAGI

-262 VAMLTGEGQI
+262 VLVFTGEGQL
-272 GASAMIRQKM
+272 GASTMMRQKM
-282 IELGLEQFWQS
+282 IELGLEQFWQA
-293 PFLGI
+293 PIFGI

-333 CIYYGAFVYLF
+333 FIYYGAFAYLF

-351 AVDNKN
+351 TIEDNN
-357 KILCFVLLTTL
+357 KILCFVLLITL
-368 FFREYAMVSVYDK
+368 FFREYAMVSLYSK

-387 IMFFIFVKIIQREKF
+387 MIFFLFIIFC
-402 ANLLILGGQDEDKK
+402 KK
-416 VS
+416 KKTS

>member
-6 KIEKLI
+6 KIEKLM

-31 GRYVLMFATTTL
+31 GRYVLMFATTTF

-56 VYFHVFHIFM
+56 VCFHVFHVFM
-66 LTLISYTALSIL
+66 LTLIAYTALSIL

-89 LLTFTQIFI
+89 SLTFTQIFI

-129 YSLYYYGFSNVLS
+129 YSLYYYGFSDVLS
-142 MMNSGIRLDND
+142 MMNSGIRLDTE

-167 IIIQIDEFLRN
+167 IIIQIDEFLRS

-200 RKALLILLISIA
+200 RKALLILLVSIA

-224 VFINIIRMVA
+224 IFINIIKIVIA
-234 SLIIFIGMLRFL
+234 LFAFGIMLRYL
-246 SDLEMFAGI
+246 SDFEIFAGI

-262 VAMLTGEGQI
+262 LLVFTGEGQL
-272 GASAMIRQKM
+272 GASTMMRQKM
-282 IELGLEQFWQS
+282 IELGLEQFWQA
-293 PFLGI
+293 PIFGI

-333 CIYYGAFVYLF
+333 FIYYGAFAYLF

-351 AVDNKN
+351 TIEDNN
-357 KILCFVLLTTL
+357 KILCFVLLITL
-368 FFREYAMVSVYDK
+368 FFREYAMVSLYSK

-387 IMFFIFVKIIQREKF
+387 MIFFLFIIFC
-402 ANLLILGGQDEDKK
+402 KK
-416 VS
+416 KKTS

>member
-6 KIEKLI
+6 KIEKLM
-12 WILTVALLSS
+12 WMLTVVLLSS

-31 GRYVLMFATTTL
+31 GRYVLMFATTAF

-56 VYFHVFHIFM
+56 VCFHVFHVFM

-98 CMWVLYNYYVRK
+98 CMCVLYNYYVRK
-110 NSIDELLSAV
+110 NSIDDLLSV
-120 KWTGYIISV
+120 LKWTGYIISV

-167 IIIQIDEFLRN
+167 IIIQIDGFLRS

-224 VFINIIRMVA
+224 IFINIIKIVIA
-234 SLIIFIGMLRFL
+234 LFAFGIMLRYL
-246 SDLEMFAGI
+246 SDFEIFAGI

-262 VAMLTGEGQI
+262 VAMFTGEGQI

-293 PFLGI
+293 PFFGI
-298 GIGCPHVIANQYLR
+298 GIGCPHIIANQYLR

-333 CIYYGAFVYLF
+333 FIYYGAFVYLF

-351 AVDNKN
+351 TIEDKN
-357 KILCFVLLTTL
+357 KILCFVLLVTL
-368 FFREYAMVSVYDK
+368 FFREYAMVSLYSK

-387 IMFFIFVKIIQREKF
+387 MIFFLFINFLQKRKHH
-402 ANLLILGGQDEDKK
+402 N
-416 VS
+416 

>member
-6 KIEKLI
+6 KIEKLM

-31 GRYVLMFATTTL
+31 GRYVLMFATTTF

-56 VYFHVFHIFM
+56 VYFHAFHVFM
-66 LTLISYTALSIL
+66 LALISYTALSIL

-89 LLTFTQIFI
+89 SLTFTQIFI

-153 YANVNTIG
+153 YANVNAIG
-161 MSAAYS
+161 MCAAYS
-167 IIIQIDEFLRN
+167 IIIQVDKFLRN
-178 KKISW
+178 KRFSW
-183 ESLFCIPAFIMV
+183 ESLLCIPAFIMV

-219 YNPRK
+219 YNPK
-224 VFINIIRMVA
+224 KMFINIIRMVV
-234 SLIIFIGMLRFL
+234 SLIIFVIMLRYL
-246 SDLEMFAGI
+246 SDFEIFAGI

-262 VAMLTGEGQI
+262 VAMFTGEGQI
-272 GASAMIRQKM
+272 GASAMMRQKM

-293 PFLGI
+293 PIFGI

-333 CIYYGAFVYLF
+333 FIYYGAFVYLF
-344 LKMYKMK
+344 FKMYKMRTIE
-351 AVDNKN
+351 DKN
-357 KILCFVLLTTL
+357 KILCFVLLVTL
-368 FFREYAMVSVYDK
+368 FFREYAMVSLYSK

-387 IMFFIFVKIIQREKF
+387 IIFSLFI
-402 ANLLILGGQDEDKK
+402 NLLQKRK
-416 VS
+416 HHS

>member
-6 KIEKLI
+6 KIEKLM

-22 ITIFSNDTW
+22 ITIFETYTW
-31 GRYVLMFATTTL
+31 GRYVLMLAITAFL
-43 FCLDLFLQRGKYR
+43 CLDLFLQRGKYR
-56 VYFHVFHIFM
+56 VYFHAFHVFM
-66 LTLISYTALSIL
+66 LALISYTALSIL

-167 IIIQIDEFLRN
+167 IIIQIDEFLRS

-234 SLIIFIGMLRFL
+234 SLIIFVGMLRFL
-246 SDLEMFAGI
+246 SNFEMFAGI

-262 VAMLTGEGQI
+262 VAMFTGEGQM

-293 PFLGI
+293 PFFGI
-298 GIGCPHVIANQYLR
+298 GIGCPHIIANQYLR

-333 CIYYGAFVYLF
+333 FIYYGAFVYLF

-351 AVDNKN
+351 TIEDNN
-357 KILCFVLLTTL
+357 KILCFVLLITL
-368 FFREYAMVSVYDK
+368 FFREYAMVSLYSK

-387 IMFFIFVKIIQREKF
+387 MIFFLFIIFC
-402 ANLLILGGQDEDKK
+402 KK
-416 VS
+416 KKTS

>member
-6 KIEKLI
+6 KIEKLM

-31 GRYVLMFATTTL
+31 GRYVLMFATTTF

-56 VYFHVFHIFM
+56 VFFHVFHVFM

-89 LLTFTQIFI
+89 SLTFTQIFI

-167 IIIQIDEFLRN
+167 IIIQIDEFLRS

-195 IATQS
+195 ISTQS

-262 VAMLTGEGQI
+262 VAMFTGEGQI

-282 IELGLEQFWQS
+282 IELGLEQFWQA
-293 PFLGI
+293 PIFGI

-333 CIYYGAFVYLF
+333 FIYYGAFVYLF

-351 AVDNKN
+351 TIEDKN
-357 KILCFVLLTTL
+357 KILCFVLLVTL
-368 FFREYAMVSVYDK
+368 FFREYAMVSLYDK

-387 IMFFIFVKIIQREKF
+387 MIFFLFINFLQKRKHH
-402 ANLLILGGQDEDKK
+402 N
-416 VS
+416 

>member
-6 KIEKLI
+6 KIEKLM

-31 GRYVLMFATTTL
+31 GRYVLMFATTTF

-56 VYFHVFHIFM
+56 VCFHVFHVFM

-89 LLTFTQIFI
+89 SLTFTQIFI

-183 ESLFCIPAFIMV
+183 ASLFCIPAFIMV

-293 PFLGI
+293 PFFGI
-298 GIGCPHVIANQYLR
+298 GIGCPHIIANQYLR

-333 CIYYGAFVYLF
+333 FIYYGAFVYLF

-351 AVDNKN
+351 TIEDKN
-357 KILCFVLLTTL
+357 KILCFVLLVTL
-368 FFREYAMVSVYDK
+368 FFREYAMVSLYSK

-387 IMFFIFVKIIQREKF
+387 MIFFLFINFLQKRKHH
-402 ANLLILGGQDEDKK
+402 N
-416 VS
+416 